1 MPSEPLTLGT
11 RGSRLALWQAHRVQA
26 LLEAEGQDVSLREI
40 TTRGDRVQD
49 VPVSQLGDE
58 AVFTKE
64 LDVALL
70 AGEIDLAVHSLKD
83 LPSRLPSSLALAAVS
98 ERATPFDAFVAHPDY
113 GGTLAD
119 LPEGAVLATASL
131 RRRAQ
136 LKAWRPDL
144 EIVPVRGNVDTR
156 LEKLDA
162 SNWHGLILAVAGLE
176 RMGLA
181 VRIRAAI
188 SPEVM
193 VPAVGQGALGV
204 VCREDDAPLRARLRR
219 AVHHESSGVIA
230 RVERAFMKRLGG
242 GCQVPTGAWARMAG
256 KQLVIDGCVA
266 ALDGRRLL
274 REQRTCAPEDAEA
287 AGCALAETLLK
298 RGGRE
303 ILAAIRRVAP

>member
-1 MPSEPLTLGT
+1 MLGT
-11 RGSRLALWQAHRVQA
+11 RGSRLALWQARRVQA
-26 LLEAEGQDVSLREI
+26 LLEGAGRDITLQEI

-83 LPSRLPSSLALAAVS
+83 LPSRLPSGVALAAVS

-156 LEKLDA
+156 IEKLDT
-162 SNWHGLILAVAGLE
+162 SDWHGLILAVAGLE

-181 VRIRAAI
+181 ARIREEI
-188 SPEVM
+188 SPAVM
-193 VPAVGQGALGV
+193 VPAVGQGALGI
-204 VCREDDAPLRARLRR
+204 VCREDDAALRAQLRR

-230 RVERAFMKRLGG
+230 RAERAFMKRLGG

-256 KQLVIDGCVA
+256 AQLAIDGCVA
-266 ALDGRRLL
+266 ALDGGRLL
-274 REQRTCAPEDAEA
+274 RERMTCAPDAVEST
-287 AGCALAETLLK
+287 GRALAEALLE

-303 ILAAIRRVAP
+303 ILAAIQRVAP